1 MTVAGSDVV
10 AVTRRRRAGDEFL
23 SLSGNALASR
33 AVVAERVWPF
43 VGREPLV
50 VTTLER
56 LADGHNI
63 ILAGAAGR
71 GKTRLAGEVAARLAA
86 TRVVVRRVAASP
98 ASSHLPLA
106 PFASLIAFE
115 SAADVV
121 GAVLRFLGAD
131 GKAGAGDPVLVV
143 DDMHLLDDASAAVL
157 QQVLLSGHV
166 RLLGTLRSANE
177 LPAAVSRLRQ
187 EAAVVTIDVPPLSND
202 DITAMVEHALRGT
215 LDGRSHQLLITACAG
230 NPMYARELVEGS
242 LAAGSLRPLG
252 SLWSFDGEMAATP
265 LLEEVVL
272 ARLAPLNAQERMALE
287 LFAVAG
293 QLPHRLVRQIVD
305 RDTLEELERKQVV
318 HAIPTHTS
326 QPMQLDV
333 THPLYREL
341 TRARLGALA
350 RLRSYRMLAT
360 AMDGMATRG
369 EPAAPPAESIRNA
382 MWHIR
387 GDVEIDAEAL
397 LSAARG
403 AVTMGDSPLAAELAE
418 ASYRRGG
425 QMKAALLASWC
436 LAEFGR
442 HDDAIALL
450 KDAAD
455 RAMEPWEQAAMRLRV
470 AEELWWTSRPDAA
483 TTYLDETNLPPG
495 PWLDLLA
502 AQRGVFAMLDGDL
515 PEAWRRCRPLID
527 HPHLS
532 VRLVSA
538 IAVGNA
544 GINGDSIDEAME
556 VCGAAVAAVA
566 LEVDNEVGQLGDANL
581 HLAIQLVAML
591 HGGEVAAAAEFA
603 EVGYAST
610 IRQPSVQVRAWA
622 AMLSGQALAVRG
634 ELLKACRY
642 LAEAER
648 GWSGV
653 GLQGF
658 AGWCAAGLA
667 RAQAELGRTQEAA
680 TSLQRA
686 EGYNLSGFGLNDVL
700 LDIARAW
707 VSVANGRRAE
717 AATML
722 THTIARAATRE
733 QWTHV
738 AEAWHEA
745 ARLDLLEAVDGIDRW
760 PRPAARLAAA
770 RFDFVHA
777 HRTKSVSDLEAASV
791 AFEVLGAILYAGEA
805 ATAAARAAR
814 KARANKAAMRLDG
827 LAGRLLNQCGQAQTP
842 LLAGREAGPLSTR
855 ESEVARL
862 AVQGLTNRE
871 IAKQLVIGER
881 TVENHIYRIFIKL
894 GVGARDQIS
903 EALTRS

>member
-1 MTVAGSDVV
+1 MTA
-10 AVTRRRRAGDEFL
+10 A
-23 SLSGNALASR
+23 
-33 AVVAERVWPF
+33 RVWPF
-43 VGREPLV
+43 VGRESLV
-50 VTTLER
+50 AATLEQ
-56 LADGHNI
+56 LAAGHNI
-63 ILAGAAGR
+63 ILAGAAGL
-71 GKTRLAGEVAARLAA
+71 GKTRLASEVAALLSAQ
-86 TRVVVRRVAASP
+86 RVVVHRVAASP
-98 ASSHLPLA
+98 ASAHLPLA
-106 PFASLIAFE
+106 PFAALIAFE
-115 SAADVV
+115 STNDIV

-131 GKAGAGDPVLVV
+131 GRAGAGDPVLVV

-166 RLLGTLRSANE
+166 RLLGTLRTANE

-187 EAAVVTIDVPPLSND
+187 EADVATIDVPPLAND
-202 DITAMVEHALRGT
+202 DITAMVEHALNGR

-242 LAAGSLRPLG
+242 LAAGSLRGLE

-272 ARLAPLNAQERMALE
+272 ARLAPLNAEERAELE
-287 LFAVAG
+287 LFSVAG
-293 QLPHRLVRQIVD
+293 QLPYRLVQHIID
-305 RDTLEELERKQVV
+305 SDTLEALERKQVV
-318 HAIPTHTS
+318 HAMPTDGS

-350 RLRSYRMLAT
+350 RMRSYQKLAT
-360 AMDGMATRG
+360 AMDAMAARG
-369 EPAAPPAESIRNA
+369 EPAPPPAESIRNA
-382 MWHIR
+382 MWHVR
-387 GDVEIDAEAL
+387 GEVDIDTEAL
-397 LSAARG
+397 LTAARG

-418 ASYRRGG
+418 VSYRRGG

-436 LAEFGR
+436 LAEIGR
-442 HDDAIALL
+442 HDEAIELL

-455 RAMEPWEQAAMRLRV
+455 HAIAPWEQAAMRLRV
-470 AEELWWTSRPDAA
+470 AEELWWTSRPEAA
-483 TTYLDETNLPPG
+483 TSYLDETDLPAG
-495 PWLDLLA
+495 PWNELLA

-515 PEAWRRCRPLID
+515 PEAWRRCRPLIN

-532 VRLVSA
+532 VRLVAA

-544 GINGDSIDEAME
+544 GINGDSIDEAMQ

-566 LEVDNEVGQLGDANL
+566 SEIDDEVGQLGDANL

-603 EVGYAST
+603 EAGYAST
-610 IRQPSVQVRAWA
+610 IRQPSMQVRAWA
-622 AMLSGQALAVRG
+622 AMLCGQALAVRG

-648 GWSGV
+648 GWAGV
-653 GLQGF
+653 GLEGF

-667 RAQAELGRTQEAA
+667 RAQAELGRSQEAA
-680 TSLQRA
+680 ASLQRA
-686 EGYNLSGFGLNDVL
+686 ESYNLRGFGLNEAL

-707 VSVANGRRAE
+707 VAVANDRRAQA
-717 AATML
+717 AATL
-722 THTIARAATRE
+722 THTIDRATTLE

-745 ARLDLLEAVDGIDRW
+745 ARLDLLDGVEGLDQWR
-760 PRPAARLAAA
+760 RPAARLAAT

-777 HRTKSVSDLEAASV
+777 YRSKSVSDLEKAS
-791 AFEVLGAILYAGEA
+791 ATFESLGAVLYAAES
-805 ATAAARAAR
+805 AAAAAGAAH
-814 KARANKAAMRLDG
+814 KARATKDATRLDG
-827 LAGRLLNQCGQAQTP
+827 IAGRLLAQCGQTRTP
-842 LLAGREAGPLSTR
+842 LLTGRDAGPLSTR

-871 IAKQLVIGER
+871 IARQLVIGER

-894 GVGARDQIS
+894 GIDARDQI
-903 EALTRS
+903 AGVLTPDRPD